1 MIWIAA
7 DALKAPLPISW
18 TAQKDSNGR
27 IFYYN
32 HLTNQ
37 SKLEHPLDPHFRK
50 LRDKYRQSHFRRSLL
65 PVLQESHDNYSF
77 MSSSPIQYKD
87 DNRSNNLSSKH
98 SGDTNKNNIYNN
110 TNFQE
115 VGKQEQQRFKK
126 RPQTATA
133 LNHQNKNIVVDN
145 DKQIFVTTANHNPSS
160 SSRMKL
166 KSASDFASHHTAAA
180 FMDAKPTTLYTSLT
194 STTNRP
200 TTAPQS
206 THSYQNTTTSIT
218 NNSFISSSNNNMNN
232 NNIFNNIN
240 SPLHQLVDKSTSTPM
255 KSSVEAIYT
264 TGDTSMSHYGVPALR
279 PRTGHVTTKLSAVDR
294 ALNINKLFGETTYV
308 SSPTKRNNDKNKFI
322 QDKPIMSQT
331 TTISSSLSPS
341 SLLIR
346 PSTSINRIMI
356 PYEGAAE
363 ISFKSL
369 HRPSTSK
376 INKTLKPIM
385 NKNSI
390 SSSSLLSR
398 NLKATSPK
406 RSIRAL
412 NYNLQID
419 SIEKQAKLYDMFEGN
434 IIEKL
439 DHALNRRKM

>member
-1 MIWIAA
+1 
-7 DALKAPLPISW
+7 
-18 TAQKDSNGR
+18 
-27 IFYYN
+27 
-32 HLTNQ
+32 
-37 SKLEHPLDPHFRK
+37 
-50 LRDKYRQSHFRRSLL
+50 
-65 PVLQESHDNYSF
+65 
-77 MSSSPIQYKD
+77 
-87 DNRSNNLSSKH
+87 
-98 SGDTNKNNIYNN
+98 
-110 TNFQE
+110 
-115 VGKQEQQRFKK
+115 
-126 RPQTATA
+126 
-133 LNHQNKNIVVDN
+133 
-145 DKQIFVTTANHNPSS
+145 
-160 SSRMKL
+160 
-166 KSASDFASHHTAAA
+166 
-180 FMDAKPTTLYTSLT
+180 
-194 STTNRP
+194 
-200 TTAPQS
+200 
-206 THSYQNTTTSIT
+206 
-218 NNSFISSSNNNMNN
+218 
-232 NNIFNNIN
+232 
-240 SPLHQLVDKSTSTPM
+240 M

-294 ALNINKLFGETTYV
+294 ALNINKLFGETTYL
-308 SSPTKRNNDKNKFI
+308 SSPTKRNKDKNKFI

-346 PSTSINRIMI
+346 PSTSINRSMI

-439 DHALNRRKM
+439 DHALNRRNM